1 MNFVMKQ
8 ALGGAQKDLMANMPG
23 KTEVDPEEEKRQQEQ
38 LMAMEDA
45 ERERKNKW
53 QKSENQREGMRQGIR
68 DKYAIKSP
76 DQKAAEEAAAAA
88 ADRTGQIGV
97 PPGLQG
103 MADDEA
109 ADESFMGQAE
119 KMLEDTKAKVTEY
132 SDAAMDKVQNCK
144 VSWSHRDERI
154 RTTSPLDARVQ
165 LSHFL
170 IRTLLTWDTV
180 HSFGLL
186 FTALLWD
193 YYYYTAVVKQTP
205 LFNM

>member
-1 MNFVMKQ
+1 MKQ

-38 LMAMEDA
+38 LQAMDEA
-45 ERERKNKW
+45 EKDRKSKW
-53 QKSENQREGMRQGIR
+53 QKQENQREGMRQGIR

-109 ADESFMGQAE
+109 ADESLMGQAE
-119 KMLEDTKAKVTEY
+119 KIFEDTKVKVTEY
-132 SDAAMDKVQNCK
+132 SDAAMEKVNNCK
-144 VSWSHRDERI
+144 VS
-154 RTTSPLDARVQ
+154 
-165 LSHFL
+165 
-170 IRTLLTWDTV
+170 
-180 HSFGLL
+180 
-186 FTALLWD
+186 
-193 YYYYTAVVKQTP
+193 
-205 LFNM
+205 